1 MKAASPLS
9 ISELLARLPEYY
21 TPADRELIQRAYR
34 VAEKA
39 HTGQKRVSGEPYI
52 NHLLAVAAIL
62 ADYSM
67 PADVVAAGLLH
78 DTIED
83 TTLKAED
90 LSRDFSEPVVS
101 LVQGVTKLTQL
112 PRVSR
117 GEHSE
122 EVLQPANVEEQRVEN
137 ETALRNRK
145 RELSIETLRKTFLA
159 MNSDV
164 RVVFIKLADRLHNM
178 RTLGAFPEA
187 KRRRIA
193 QETLDIFAPLANRLG
208 IWQIKWELEDLG
220 FRYTNPEKYKEIAE
234 QLAVRRESRR
244 VRSRTSSM
252 PSQNCSKMPISRRSY
267 PAVPSTSIQ
276 FTKKWSRR
284 VNPSTWCGTSVAS
297 G

>member
-1 MKAASPLS
+1 MKNASPLS
-9 ISELLARLPEYY
+9 LEELLARLPDYY

-62 ADYSM
+62 AEYSM
-67 PADVVAAGLLH
+67 PAEVVTAGLLH

-83 TTLKAED
+83 TSITAED
-90 LSRDFSEPVVS
+90 LGRDFSDGVVS

-117 GEHSE
+117 GEHRD
-122 EVLQPANVEEQRVEN
+122 EQEPRWK
-137 ETALRNRK
+137 TKAALRDRK

-159 MNSDV
+159 MDSDV
-164 RVVFIKLADRLHNM
+164 RVVLIKLADRLHNM
-178 RTLGAFPEA
+178 RTLGAFPDA

-234 QLAVRRESRR
+234 QLAVRRRR
-244 VRSRTSSM
+244 VRPR
-252 PSQNCSKMPISRRSY
+252 
-267 PAVPSTSIQ
+267 
-276 FTKKWSRR
+276 
-284 VNPSTWCGTSVAS
+284 
-297 G
+297 